1 MMGWILL
8 GILSVIFGP
17 GLLLRGV
24 GYLIQKFKFGYTFRE
39 VYEYHK
45 EQDALERKRGL

>member
-1 MMGWILL
+1 MGWILFGIL
-8 GILSVIFGP
+8 GIIFGP
-17 GLLLRGV
+17 HLLLTAA

>member
-1 MMGWILL
+1 MWWIILGVL
-8 GILSVIFGP
+8 GIIVGP
-17 GLLLRGV
+17 GLLLRGA
-24 GYLIQKFKFGYTFRE
+24 GYLVQKFKFGYTFRE